1 MTRIGLLFAL
11 TSPVRGG
18 VEEVVLALLQ
28 RLDPSEFRV
37 ALAAPPA
44 LLDSFAGDLHGV
56 AVDTEAVQTESW
68 TRRRDVGRLSAFIG
82 RVRPHIVN
90 PHLFR
95 STVVAAPLAKWH
107 GVRVVETYHGREGWR
122 GSLLRGGFLPDRMV
136 SRFVDRVIAVS
147 EAARAFLVSGKG
159 YPADKI
165 VVVPNGRDLSTFRP
179 GAGREALRKELGLDR
194 VIPIVGV
201 VGRLEAQKGHAYLF
215 EAWPSV
221 VAAFPDAR
229 LLVVGDGSLRPRLE
243 ARARELGVAGSV
255 IFTGF
260 RGDIPRVLDAVDV
273 LALPSLYEGMPLT
286 AIEASAMGRPVV
298 ATAVDGTP
306 EVIREARTGRL
317 VPPAD
322 PPALSRAIRSLLR
335 DPLGAQRMGRAG
347 RDFVLDRFDLDR
359 QVANTARVY
368 REVVGVTRVA
378 RRAA

>member
-1 MTRIGLLFAL
+1 MTRIDLLFAL

-37 ALAAPPA
+37 ALAAPQA

-56 AVDTEAVQTESW
+56 AVDTEAVQADSW
-68 TRRRDVGRLSAFIG
+68 ARRREVARLSAFIG

-95 STVVAAPLAKWH
+95 STAVAAPLAKWH

-122 GSLLRGGFLPDRMV
+122 GSLLRGGFLPDRIV
-136 SRFVDRVIAVS
+136 LRFVDRVIAVS
-147 EAARAFLVSGKG
+147 EAARAFLVGGKG

-179 GAGREALRKELGLDR
+179 GAGRDALRKELGLDR
-194 VIPIVGV
+194 GVPIVGV

-215 EAWPSV
+215 EAWPSIM
-221 VAAFPDAR
+221 AEFPDAR

-243 ARARELGVAGSV
+243 ARAGQLGVADSV
-255 IFTGF
+255 IFAGF
-260 RGDIPRVLDAVDV
+260 RADIPRVLDAVDV

-322 PPALSRAIRSLLR
+322 PVALSRAILGLLR
-335 DPLGAQRMGRAG
+335 DPLAAQRIGRAG
-347 RDFVLDRFDLDR
+347 RDFVLDRFGLDR

-368 REVVGVTRVA
+368 RDVAGVTRVA

>member
-1 MTRIGLLFAL
+1 MTRIGLLFSL

-28 RLDPSEFRV
+28 RLDPSEFRL
-37 ALAAPPA
+37 ALAAPQA

-56 AVDTEAVQTESW
+56 AVDTEAVQADSW
-68 TRRRDVGRLSAFIG
+68 TRRRDVARLSGFIG
-82 RVRPHIVN
+82 RLRPHIVN

-95 STVVAAPLAKWH
+95 STLVAAPVAKWH
-107 GVRVVETYHGREGWR
+107 GVKVVETYHGREGWR

-136 SRFVDRVIAVS
+136 AKLVDRTIAVS
-147 EAARAFLVSGKG
+147 EAARAFLISGKG
-159 YPADKI
+159 YAADKV

-179 GAGREALRKELGLDR
+179 GVGRDSLRKELGLDR
-194 VIPIVGV
+194 AVPLVGV

-215 EAWPSV
+215 EAWPSI
-221 VAAFPDAR
+221 VAEFPDAR
-229 LLVVGDGSLRPRLE
+229 LLVVGDGSLRQRLQ
-243 ARARELGVAGSV
+243 ARARELGVTESV
-255 IFTGF
+255 IFVGF
-260 RGDIPRVLDAVDV
+260 RADVPRVLDALDV

-322 PPALSRAIRSLLR
+322 PVALSRAIRSVLR

-359 QVANTARVY
+359 QVASTARVY
-368 REVVGVTRVA
+368 RDVAGVRQQARRVA
-378 RRAA
+378 

>member
-1 MTRIGLLFAL
+1 MTRVGLLFSL

-28 RLDPSEFRV
+28 RLDPSEFRL
-37 ALAAPPA
+37 ALAAPQA

-56 AVDTEAVQTESW
+56 AVDTEAVQTETW
-68 TRRRDVGRLSAFIG
+68 THRRDVARLSGFI
-82 RVRPHIVN
+82 RRLRPHIVN

-95 STVVAAPLAKWH
+95 STVVAAPLATWH
-107 GVRVVETYHGREGWR
+107 GARVVETYHGREGWR
-122 GSLLRGGFLPDRMV
+122 GSLLRGGFLPDRFV

-147 EAARAFLVSGKG
+147 EAARAFLISGKG
-159 YPADKI
+159 YPASKI

-179 GAGREALRKELGLDR
+179 GTGREALRKELGLDR
-194 VIPIVGV
+194 AVPLVGV

-221 VAAFPDAR
+221 VSEFPDAR
-229 LLVVGDGSLRPRLE
+229 LLVVGDGSLRARLE
-243 ARARELGVAGSV
+243 ARARELEVAGSV
-255 IFTGF
+255 IFAGF
-260 RGDIPRVLDAVDV
+260 RADIPRVLDAIDV
-273 LALPSLYEGMPLT
+273 LVLPSLYEGMPLT

-317 VPPAD
+317 VAPAD
-322 PPALSRAIRSLLR
+322 PLALSRAIRGVLR

-368 REVVGVTRVA
+368 REVAGVSRA
-378 RRAA
+378 MRRAA